1 MKKKENI
8 IKRLKRSIID
18 LPTPPNISSL
28 WNSGFLLGSV
38 VSVQL
43 VTGLILSIRYINNT
57 IDAFTSTD
65 SIIRNSWRGWINR
78 FIHINLASVLFM
90 LLFTHIAR
98 GLHNKSPSKNNHTWT
113 RGITILVL
121 FIASAFLGYV
131 LPWGQISFWGATVI
145 TNIFS
150 AIPYIGHSRVKW
162 IWGSFSVS
170 QPTLNRFFSLH
181 FLIPFSAVVVIIIHL
196 ALLHRKGSTSQT
208 NNQTNIDKVKFN
220 ALFSI
225 KDLNTA
231 SILFIT
237 ILTITILIPK
247 TAVDRENRNLA
258 NPINA
263 PIHIQPEW
271 YFLFAY
277 AILRSIPSKL
287 GGVIAL
293 VASIL
298 ILVSPI
304 KKKKTTK
311 SSPKEKNILWLLIA
325 TFTTLTWIGRNP
337 IEQPIEKTGQ
347 ISRVVYFAIIAEM

>member
-1 MKKKENI
+1 MKNKENI
-8 IKRLKRSIID
+8 TKRLKRSVID

-38 VSVQL
+38 VSIQL

-57 IDAFTSTD
+57 TDAFISTD
-65 SIIRNSWRGWINR
+65 SILRNSWRGWVNR
-78 FIHINLASVLFM
+78 FIHINLASILFI

-98 GLHNKSPSKNNHTWT
+98 GLHNKSPSKNNHTWG
-113 RGITILVL
+113 RGIVILVM
-121 FIASAFLGYV
+121 FIGSAFLGYV

-150 AIPYIGHSRVKW
+150 AIPYIGQSSVKW
-162 IWGSFSVS
+162 IWGRFSVS

-181 FLIPFSAVVVIIIHL
+181 FLVPLTAIIIIILHL
-196 ALLHRKGSTSQT
+196 ILLHRKGSSSQT

-220 ALFSI
+220 VLFSI

-231 SILFIT
+231 TILFT
-237 ILTITILIPK
+237 GTLVVVMLIPK
-247 TAVDRENRNLA
+247 IATDRENRNLA

-287 GGVIAL
+287 GGVVAL
-293 VASIL
+293 LASII
-298 ILVSPI
+298 ILAYPM
-304 KKKKTTK
+304 KKKITTK
-311 SSPKEKNILWLLIA
+311 SSPKEKKILWLTTA
-325 TFTTLTWIGRNP
+325 TFLTLTWIGRNP

-347 ISRVVYFAIIAEM
+347 ISRIAYFILLIEV